1 MLANIIEIV
10 KVIAK
15 WLFSKSGYREW
26 MDKRKKD
33 SMLKNVREL
42 EDEYVKAVSENR
54 MDDADRIL
62 ANLKRM
68 REQLS

>member
-10 KVIAK
+10 KVIVK

-26 MDKRKKD
+26 MGKRKKD
-33 SMLKNVREL
+33 SILKNVREL

-54 MDDADRIL
+54 MGDADRIL
-62 ANLKRM
+62 ADLKRM

>member
-33 SMLKNVREL
+33 SILKNVREL

>member
-10 KVIAK
+10 KVIVK

-33 SMLKNVREL
+33 SILKNVREL

-54 MDDADRIL
+54 MGDADRIL